1 MKKSIYFVKNRV
13 FFLFYVYNNA
23 MRATRAI
30 VHLDRFFGNFKAIQ
44 GRVGPGRKV
53 CVPVKADAYGHGAAE
68 IARISL
74 AAGAYCLGVADAQE
88 GAALRSAGVS
98 VPILLFSQPLPA
110 EIPEII
116 KNGLSPLVSDGEFIE
131 MLAKAAFETKTRLPV
146 HLKIDTGMGRMGC
159 LPAEAPSL
167 AKQIVDCAF
176 LEYAGTATHLAV
188 SDSSVPEDRAYT
200 ERQVAVFKEAL
211 GQIRAAGVD
220 PGIVHAANS
229 GAVALHP
236 EAWFD
241 MVRPGILLY
250 GYNLTV
256 SNETHP
262 ENPPLEVEPVM
273 ELRTNVAFV
282 KQVKKGETVS
292 YGRVWTAGRDTHIA
306 VLPVGYADGLPRLA
320 SNKWQA
326 VIGGKTYPLVG
337 RICMDQ
343 CMADIGPGAVS
354 PAGREV
360 RRWDEASIFG
370 GPAPSAARLAERIG
384 TIPYEITCN
393 INKRVPRVY
402 EAKEKNILPSSLLH
416 PKNV

>member
-1 MKKSIYFVKNRV
+1 ME
-13 FFLFYVYNNA
+13 FFLRFLYTINI

-30 VHLDRFFGNFKAIQ
+30 VHLDRFLGNFKAIQ
-44 GRVGPGRKV
+44 GRVGPQRRI

-74 AAGAYCLGVADAQE
+74 AAGACCLGVADVQE
-88 GAALRSAGVS
+88 GAALRRVGVS
-98 VPILLFSQPLPA
+98 VPILMFSQSLSL

-116 KNGLSPLVSDGEFIE
+116 QNGLSPLVSDGEFIE
-131 MLAKAAFETKTRLPV
+131 MLAKAASEAKTRLPV

-159 LPAEAPSL
+159 LPAEAPLL
-167 AKQIVDCAF
+167 AKQIAASAA

-200 ERQVAVFKEAL
+200 ERQIAIFKEAL

-229 GAVALHP
+229 GAIALHP

-241 MVRPGILLY
+241 MVRPGIILY
-250 GYNLTV
+250 GYNLAV
-256 SNETHP
+256 SNETCL

-273 ELRTNVAFV
+273 ELRTNIALV

-292 YGRVWTAGRDTHIA
+292 YGRIWTAGRDTHIA

-320 SNKWQA
+320 SNKWQT

-343 CMADIGPGAVS
+343 CMADLGPAS
-354 PAGREV
+354 NV
-360 RRWDEASIFG
+360 RRWDEAVVFG
-370 GPAPSAARLAERIG
+370 GPAPSAAILAERIG

-402 EAKEKNILPSSLLH
+402 
-416 PKNV
+416 VGT

>member
-1 MKKSIYFVKNRV
+1 M
-13 FFLFYVYNNA
+13 YNVA

-30 VHLDRFFGNFKAIQ
+30 VHLDSFLENLKAIQ
-44 GRVGPGRKV
+44 QRVGQSCLV
-53 CVPVKADAYGHGAAE
+53 CVPVKADAYGHGAVK
-68 IARISL
+68 IARLSVE
-74 AAGAYCLGVADAQE
+74 AGALCLGVADVQE
-88 GAALRSAGVS
+88 GAELRREGISA
-98 VPILLFSQPLPA
+98 PILLFSQPLPS

-116 KNGLSPLVSDGEFIE
+116 KNCLSPLVSDGEFIA
-131 MLAKAAFETKTRLPV
+131 MLAKTAAEAKIRLPV

-159 LPAEAPSL
+159 MPAESPVL
-167 AKQIVDCAF
+167 ARQIASCTA

-188 SDSSVPEDRAYT
+188 SDSAAPQDMAYT
-200 ERQVAVFKEAL
+200 EQQIAGFKEAL
-211 GQIRAAGVD
+211 EKIRAEGVD

-241 MVRPGILLY
+241 MVRPGIILY
-250 GYNLTV
+250 GYNLAGTP
-256 SNETHP
+256 SP
-262 ENPPLEVEPVM
+262 EVKPVM
-273 ELRTNVAFV
+273 ELRTNVALI
-282 KQVKKGETVS
+282 KQAKKGENVS
-292 YGRVWTAGRDTHIA
+292 YGRTWTAPYDTAIA

-326 VIGGKTYPLVG
+326 VINGKTYPLVG

-343 CMADIGPGAVS
+343 CMADLGPGA
-354 PAGREV
+354 GKDV

-370 GPAPSAARLAERIG
+370 GPAPDAAVLAERIG

-402 EAKEKNILPSSLLH
+402 ESKEQ
-416 PKNV
+416 

>member
-1 MKKSIYFVKNRV
+1 
-13 FFLFYVYNNA
+13 

-30 VHLDRFFGNFKAIQ
+30 VHLDSFWGNFKAIQ
-44 GRVGPGRKV
+44 ERIGPKRRI

-68 IARISL
+68 IARLSL
-74 AAGAYCLGVADAQE
+74 AAGASCLGVADVQE
-88 GAALRSAGVS
+88 GAALRSDGIS
-98 VPILLFSQPLPA
+98 VPILLFSQPLPS

-116 KNGLSPLVSDGEFIE
+116 KNSLSPLVSDGEFIA
-131 MLAKAAFETKTRLPV
+131 MLAKTAAEAKIRLPV

-159 LPAEAPSL
+159 APAEAPSL
-167 AKQIVDCAF
+167 ASQIATSTS

-188 SDSSVPEDRAYT
+188 SDSADPQDIAYT
-200 ERQVAVFKEAL
+200 EQQIAIFKEAL
-211 GQIRAAGVD
+211 EQIRAEGVD

-229 GAVALHP
+229 GAIALHP

-241 MVRPGILLY
+241 MVRPGIILY
-250 GYNLTV
+250 GYNLAGTT
-256 SNETHP
+256 SP
-262 ENPPLEVEPVM
+262 EVKPVM
-273 ELRTNVAFV
+273 ELRTNVALI
-282 KQVKKGETVS
+282 KLVKKGETVS
-292 YGRVWTAGRDTHIA
+292 YGRTWTSAFDTAIA

-326 VIGGKTYPLVG
+326 VINDKTYPLVG

-343 CMADIGPGAVS
+343 CMADLGPDSVS
-354 PAGREV
+354 PAGRDV

-370 GPAPSAARLAERIG
+370 GPAPSAAILAERIG

-402 EAKEKNILPSSLLH
+402 KQITD
-416 PKNV
+416 